1 MKNAILNL
9 IQRLQAQD
17 GQALAE
23 FGLILAFIAV
33 VCLVA
38 MAALG
43 SVIGVPYQDFT
54 NGLSGP

>member
-1 MKNAILNL
+1 MKNALLNL

-23 FGLILAFIAV
+23 FGLILAFVAA

-38 MAALG
+38 AAALG

-54 NGLSGP
+54 NAISGS

>member
-23 FGLILAFIAV
+23 FTLILAFIAV

-38 MAALG
+38 AAALG
-43 SVIGVPYQDFT
+43 SVIGVPYLDFMD
-54 NGLSGP
+54 GLSGP